1 MGRGPGGPARRGRG
15 ARTRIRSRAGGA
27 RRGRARRPRRGSPAR
42 RRARPWRRRRD
53 RHAAAAPRRR
63 GRESRPRRGRA
74 RVAGPRD
81 RRADARASPP
91 RGSRSRRPPG
101 SPGLPARRRRFVRA
115 GRLRGRIGRLR
126 GSRDP
131 PRLDGSRSRRGRVS
145 GTSRQQS
152 GRVTTPSLIIFDC
165 DGVLVDSEAISN
177 GMLAQMLAEQ
187 GLELTLAESRARF
200 QGHLLAEIV
209 GISEALLGRPLPEG
223 WIEEYVERRA
233 AVFDAK
239 LRPVAGAA
247 ELVERVRSSGVPSC
261 VASQGSLAKTA
272 RSLALTGLAGYFAE
286 DVRFSA

>member
-1 MGRGPGGPARRGRG
+1 M
-15 ARTRIRSRAGGA
+15 
-27 RRGRARRPRRGSPAR
+27 
-42 RRARPWRRRRD
+42 
-53 RHAAAAPRRR
+53 
-63 GRESRPRRGRA
+63 
-74 RVAGPRD
+74 
-81 RRADARASPP
+81 
-91 RGSRSRRPPG
+91 
-101 SPGLPARRRRFVRA
+101 
-115 GRLRGRIGRLR
+115 
-126 GSRDP
+126 
-131 PRLDGSRSRRGRVS
+131 
-145 GTSRQQS
+145 
-152 GRVTTPSLIIFDC
+152 TTPSLIIFDC

-286 DVRFSA
+286 DVRFSAEQVPRGKPHPDLFLHAAATLGVAPGECAVVEDTPSGVAAAVSAGMAVYGFCADSDERALRSAGAVTAPTLAQIGELLLAEAG